1 MFRYRDSALKALNQ
15 ANEEFSECKFKI
27 VSTSET
33 LEREAKV
40 KLKEKINDPIQRI
53 KAEMHIKYSAIG
65 KQSMERMSL
74 EELEAVV
81 IN

>member
-1 MFRYRDSALKALNQ
+1 
-15 ANEEFSECKFKI
+15 
-27 VSTSET
+27 
-33 LEREAKV
+33 
-40 KLKEKINDPIQRI
+40 LKEKINDPIQRI